1 MISSDFNGQIPIPL
15 YGNDENTYD
24 GTVGS
29 FNSRNAMECPTAARI
44 DVKRSSADLADKPK
58 LKDRLIYP
66 FKAIR
71 NRLYTAMLNGGSA
84 GVFLGMGIGIGVGA
98 PVGFVA
104 GMIPQLVGLLLF
116 SFEPYAV
123 AGATAAGVHLGMR
136 SGTLPGFGIGAVTA
150 LASVAIGLIASVVHL
165 PRDIYHAATLDK
177 PRLDA
182 PLPEKPWLAEKLSQ
196 KLSSMSSDRGRTSPT
211 HRDPL
216 SIRFP

>member
-15 YGNDENTYD
+15 YGNDENTYY

-29 FNSRNAMECPTAARI
+29 FISRNAMECPTASRI
-44 DVKRSSADLADKPK
+44 DAKRSSPDLADKPK

-116 SFEPYAV
+116 SFEPYVV
-123 AGATAAGVHLGMR
+123 AGATAGVQLGMR
-136 SGTLPGFGIGAVTA
+136 SGTLPGFGIGALTA
-150 LASVAIGLIASVVHL
+150 LASVAIGLIVSVVHL

-196 KLSSMSSDRGRTSPT
+196 ELSSMRSDRRRTSPT

-216 SIRFP
+216 SVRFP